1 MLIKSSLERKVLG
14 GLGLASIII
23 AGVTLSYHLGTE
35 HLVASNGRVWQSYAL
50 LRSLG
55 NVEHGLKKLRMATRG
70 YVQNGD
76 ADTLLTVQ
84 AGRAEAEKALN
95 SLRNE
100 ANDLHLPGSVLKIEK
115 LSREQLIECA
125 ELIRMRDSG
134 GGMVATLYSE
144 TELGQAT
151 TEPLRH
157 AIDHLQRLTHQ
168 QLNESERLA
177 QGSHVVMFVILL
189 LGAAIELAFAVAAAG
204 VIRRDVLERKHAN
217 EAVVLS
223 ERTLRSFYE
232 SGVTMMGMVE
242 LLEDDVKFISMNGAT
257 AEVYGRKAEEMVGKT
272 ARQAGSPPHV
282 LKLYIEKLQD
292 SFRRNG
298 AVEFEYERETPQ
310 GKKWLSAVVCPIQ
323 RWAAAQQQPRFSYV
337 IVDITARKTATEALR
352 QHAAEL
358 TAAKNALEE
367 ARTAADAANAAK
379 SNFLANMSHE
389 IRTPMTAVVG
399 YADLLAEPGR
409 SDAERGEWVSVI
421 RRNARHLLE
430 LINDILDLSK
440 IEAGKMT
447 LESTPCDPRQ
457 IINDVLA
464 MMRPRALE
472 KHIRVQLE
480 QESQLPAEINAD
492 PLRLRQVLANL
503 VGNAIKFTEAG
514 EVTVHVECEACISGS
529 GFGDL
534 HIAVR
539 DTGIGMDQAQID
551 RLFRPFTQAD
561 ETTTRR
567 FGGTGLGLTIT
578 HRLVQMMGG
587 TIEVKSEVSIGSTFE
602 LTLPIAIG
610 TTNGNNGGKGGTSG
624 RDVPRLPSPAEPPVA
639 VAASRGRILMA
650 EDGPDMQRLMS
661 FLLTRSG
668 AEVTVVSNGVT
679 ALEAAAGQN
688 FDVILLDMQMPEMD
702 GYTAARELRRRG
714 IQTPIIA
721 VTAHAMTGDR
731 ERCLA
736 AGCSDYLTKPIDAA
750 ELLRRVEHYLTNGN
764 RASGATPKATAA

>member
-1 MLIKSSLERKVLG
+1 
-14 GLGLASIII
+14 
-23 AGVTLSYHLGTE
+23 
-35 HLVASNGRVWQSYAL
+35 
-50 LRSLG
+50 
-55 NVEHGLKKLRMATRG
+55 
-70 YVQNGD
+70 
-76 ADTLLTVQ
+76 
-84 AGRAEAEKALN
+84 
-95 SLRNE
+95 
-100 ANDLHLPGSVLKIEK
+100 
-115 LSREQLIECA
+115 
-125 ELIRMRDSG
+125 
-134 GGMVATLYSE
+134 
-144 TELGQAT
+144 
-151 TEPLRH
+151 
-157 AIDHLQRLTHQ
+157 
-168 QLNESERLA
+168 
-177 QGSHVVMFVILL
+177 
-189 LGAAIELAFAVAAAG
+189 
-204 VIRRDVLERKHAN
+204 
-217 EAVVLS
+217 
-223 ERTLRSFYE
+223 
-232 SGVTMMGMVE
+232 
-242 LLEDDVKFISMNGAT
+242 
-257 AEVYGRKAEEMVGKT
+257 
-272 ARQAGSPPHV
+272 
-282 LKLYIEKLQD
+282 
-292 SFRRNG
+292 
-298 AVEFEYERETPQ
+298 
-310 GKKWLSAVVCPIQ
+310 VVCPIQ
-323 RWAAAQQQPRFSYV
+323 RWAAAQEQPRFSYV
-337 IVDITARKTATEALR
+337 IADVTARKTATEALR
-352 QHAAEL
+352 HHAEEL

-367 ARTAADAANAAK
+367 ARTAADAANEAK

-472 KHIRVQLE
+472 KHIRLQLE

-514 EVTVHVECEACISGS
+514 EVTVHVECEACISGG

-539 DTGIGMDQAQID
+539 DTGIGMSQEQIG

-587 TIEVKSEVSIGSTFE
+587 TIEVKSEVGIGSTFD
-602 LTLPIAIG
+602 LTVPIAIG
-610 TTNGNNGGKGGTSG
+610 TTNGSNGKGGKNGTSG
-624 RDVPRLPSPAEPPVA
+624 GDVPLLPSPEAA
-639 VAASRGRILMA
+639 ASGASRGRILMA
-650 EDGPDMQRLMS
+650 EDGPDMQRLLS
-661 FLLTRSG
+661 FVLSRSG
-668 AEVTVVSNGVT
+668 AEVTVVSNGVA
-679 ALEAAAGQN
+679 ALEATANGK
-688 FDVILLDMQMPEMD
+688 FGVILLDMQMPEMD
-702 GYTAARELRRRG
+702 GYTAAREIRRRG

-736 AGCSDYLTKPIDAA
+736 AGCTDYMTKPVDAD
-750 ELLRRVEHYLTNGN
+750 ELLRRVEHYLTSG
-764 RASGATPKATAA
+764 SGARGAKSKATAA